1 MATYQRGKYWWY
13 RFRFAGERIDEP
25 TKSTSRTVAKEAE
38 RQHRRALE
46 AGYNNFKE
54 VRQNR
59 VRILEEI
66 IDEYLTGY
74 RLRYRSASFAEYA
87 LGHVSRLLGTK
98 IVADIT
104 EVSVLRYQE
113 DRLREKAAPKSI
125 NEEVRFLLKMLG
137 DPGEVIRAHLKK
149 TSSSSW
155 PFTKASAKPTTR
167 RNGESRSQSKEFTQ
181 SPHVSSLHAGAQRRA
196 ARYRDQDPYL
206 GPDQLRREYGPGR
219 QSQKRSRRRA
229 NRSAEPEVYQA
240 LIDHRAWYR
249 KRFGEIRDE
258 WYVFPWGK
266 PRPSDPTRHITSFK
280 KAWNTTRE
288 KAKVKGR
295 WHDNR
300 HTLITELA
308 ESGAGDETIME
319 IAGHVD
325 RQMLRHYSH
334 IRMKAKREA
343 VESVIDLSKGKLSI
357 GFCLESRLLRVATG
371 GGTGRIDR
379 DLDLGLASRSVRP
392 RLFSHKE
399 NSMESFLN
407 EIQVSEKIQVSL
419 ACLRRWRLRG
429 EGPQYVKVGP
439 LVRYRPEAIE
449 QWVDALP
456 TGGNGRKPRS
466 VHAQGAT
473 GLPRTA

>member
-25 TKSTSRTVAKEAE
+25 TKSTLRTVAKDAE
-38 RQHRRALE
+38 RQHRKTLE

-66 IDEYLTGY
+66 IKEYLTGY

-104 EVSVLRYQE
+104 DISVLRYQE

-149 TSSSSW
+149 TRQLKLTVHKSIGKAFDSEETESLAAKAKSSLS
-155 PFTKASAKPTTR
+155 PHMYPAFMLA
-167 RNGESRSQSKEFTQ
+167 RNGGLRDTEIKTLTWVQINFAAKTVRVGRAKSE
-181 SPHVSSLHAGAQRRA
+181 AG
-196 ARYRDQDPYL
+196 
-206 GPDQLRREYGPGR
+206 EGR
-219 QSQKRSRRRA
+219 IVPLNS
-229 NRSAEPEVYQA
+229 EVYQA
-240 LIDHRAWYR
+240 LIDHRAWYC
-249 KRFGEIRDE
+249 KRFGEIREE

-280 KAWNTTRE
+280 KAWTTTRTNAE
-288 KAKVKGR
+288 VKGR

-343 VESVIDLSKGKLSI
+343 LESVI
-357 GFCLESRLLRVATG
+357 
-371 GGTGRIDR
+371 
-379 DLDLGLASRSVRP
+379 ASRR
-392 RLFSHKE
+392 
-399 NSMESFLN
+399 
-407 EIQVSEKIQVSL
+407 
-419 ACLRRWRLRG
+419 
-429 EGPQYVKVGP
+429 
-439 LVRYRPEAIE
+439 
-449 QWVDALP
+449 
-456 TGGNGRKPRS
+456 
-466 VHAQGAT
+466 
-473 GLPRTA
+473 GLPQLGPASKADSST

>member
-1 MATYQRGKYWWY
+1 MVQVSLR
-13 RFRFAGERIDEP
+13 R
-25 TKSTSRTVAKEAE
+25 RT
-38 RQHRRALE
+38 HRRTDKINIANRRERALSGNTGRTLE

-149 TSSSSW
+149 TKQLKLAVHKSIGKAFDSEETESLA
-155 PFTKASAKPTTR
+155 TKAKSSRSPHMYPAFMLA
-167 RNGESRSQSKEFTQ
+167 RNGGLRDTEIKTLTWGQINFVAKTVQVGRAKSE
-181 SPHVSSLHAGAQRRA
+181 AG
-196 ARYRDQDPYL
+196 
-206 GPDQLRREYGPGR
+206 EGR
-219 QSQKRSRRRA
+219 IVPLNS
-229 NRSAEPEVYQA
+229 EVYQA

-249 KRFGEIRDE
+249 KRFGEIGDE

-343 VESVIDLSKGKLSI
+343 VESVIASRKGN
-357 GFCLESRLLRVATG
+357 SRLG
-371 GGTGRIDR
+371 S
-379 DLDLGLASRSVRP
+379 ASKAGS
-392 RLFSHKE
+392 S
-399 NSMESFLN
+399 
-407 EIQVSEKIQVSL
+407 
-419 ACLRRWRLRG
+419 A
-429 EGPQYVKVGP
+429 
-439 LVRYRPEAIE
+439 
-449 QWVDALP
+449 
-456 TGGNGRKPRS
+456 
-466 VHAQGAT
+466 
-473 GLPRTA
+473 